1 MKAFTCALSVIL
13 CVAFAF
19 FGCAGRTSID
29 LHYKPAGINIPS
41 CSKTAS
47 VVMLKDERPKAAI
60 GEKEDGKPF
69 YSNDVVPEWVSRA
82 LYEELKT
89 NGCGVEY
96 HDKEYAFDTD
106 YIIGGFLQE
115 VFVKQESLSSYSAT
129 LRLRIEVKK
138 KDEVVFGKNY
148 VSTLKKTTVPS
159 PGVNSKV
166 LTELLQGMMREVVP
180 EIRKQIE

>member
-1 MKAFTCALSVIL
+1 MKAFTCGMSTVL
-13 CVAFAF
+13 CVVVAV
-19 FGCAGRTSID
+19 FGCTGRTSID
-29 LHYKPAGINIPS
+29 LRYNPAGINIPS

-69 YSNDVVPEWVSRA
+69 YSNDVVSEWVSRA

-106 YIIGGFLQE
+106 YVIGGLLQE
-115 VFVKQESLSSYSAT
+115 VFVKQESLSSYSST
-129 LRLRIEVKK
+129 LRMRIEIKQS
-138 KDEVVFGKNY
+138 DEVVFGKNY

-159 PGVNSKV
+159 PGINSKI

>member
-1 MKAFTCALSVIL
+1 MKAVTY
-13 CVAFAF
+13 AFLAVLGLTF
-19 FGCAGRTSID
+19 AHYGCAGRTSID
-29 LHYKPAGINIPS
+29 LRYKPAGINIAP
-41 CSKTAS
+41 CPKTVS

-69 YSNDVVPEWVSRA
+69 YSNDVVAEWVSRA

-96 HDKEYAFDTD
+96 HDKEYAFATD
-106 YIIGGFLQE
+106 YVIGGILQE

-129 LRLRIEVKK
+129 LRIRVEVKQ
-138 KDEVVFGKNY
+138 KDAVVFGKNY

-159 PGVNSKV
+159 PGINSKI